1 MNTTISS
8 PPSRRGKL
16 HEKIAD
22 GLRELITSGGL
33 KPGDRL
39 PPERKLAEIFHVSR
53 NSVREAI
60 RILEDKQIIVCK
72 PGSGTFVADM
82 DGEDLLEAMADVF
95 ERQRT
100 KLKEVLELR
109 QVLEPGVAGLAAKRI
124 TPAALEVLSGII
136 SRQEEM
142 LARGKKGQRELD
154 LLFHQTLV
162 EATGNSVLAAVL
174 DTIGEKIRE
183 TRSDSLQSG
192 QRTRQSI
199 AAHKRILTALKAGD
213 SQQAFKEM
221 ELHLRTLRS
230 TLDALH

>member
-1 MNTTISS
+1 
-8 PPSRRGKL
+8 
-16 HEKIAD
+16 
-22 GLRELITSGGL
+22 
-33 KPGDRL
+33 
-39 PPERKLAEIFHVSR
+39 
-53 NSVREAI
+53 VREAI